1 MGGHRREVEI
11 RWPDMDAF
19 GHVNNAV
26 YLTYAEAARDEFLA
40 VLCGGE
46 EDVWRFVIRRIEID
60 FVAQLAQV
68 DRAVRV
74 EVALEGLGSSSLR
87 TRESLRAASDGR
99 VVAELRTVMVHLADD
114 RVRSAPIPEELRARI
129 EANAPA

>member
-60 FVAQLAQV
+60 FVAQLAQA

-74 EVALEGLGSSSLR
+74 EVALDGLGSSSLR

-114 RVRSAPIPEELRARI
+114 RVRSAPIPDGLRARI